1 MTQLFANNIVTEV
14 ATGINASATSLVLDD
29 ASSMPSPTGGD
40 YFLLTLFSKNAS
52 GKEDTWEIL
61 KVTARS
67 SNTVTIVRAQ
77 EGTSAATWAAETPC
91 EMRAT
96 GATFGA
102 KQDTI
107 AYTTENTA
115 NKGAASG
122 YASLGSDSKVPASQ
136 LPALA
141 ITNTTVVSSQ
151 SAQLALTAE
160 VGDMAI
166 RSDLSKSFVL
176 RVSPATTFSNWS
188 ELLAPTDAVIS
199 VNGNT
204 GSVSLTTAN
213 VADSTDKRY
222 VTDAGLVILGN
233 ASGTNTGDNAGVTA
247 VSVTAPIATSGGV
260 TPTISIAAATASI
273 PGSMSAADKTKLN
286 AISGTNTGDQTTIT
300 GNAGT
305 ATLAANVTT
314 NANLTGHITSTGN
327 AAVLGSFTSAELA
340 AALTNETGTGSVVFD
355 NNPLLVTPNI
365 GTPSAGTLTNCTF
378 PTLNQDTTGSAGSVT
393 TNANLTGHVTS
404 VGNAAVLGSFTSA
417 QLVTALSDDLV
428 VPVLKASNGLVV
440 QSATIS
446 ASYSIPSGSNAMSVG
461 PVSVATGQTI
471 TVPTGNRWVII

>member
-77 EGTSAATWAAETPC
+77 EGTSAATWAVDTAC

-96 GATFGA
+96 GATFGS

-107 AYTTENTA
+107 AYTTENVA

-122 YASLGSDSKVPASQ
+122 YASLGSDSKIPTSQ

-141 ITNTTVVSSQ
+141 ITNTTVAANQ
-151 SAQLALTAE
+151 AAQLALTAE
-160 VGDMAI
+160 VGDIAI
-166 RSDLSKSFVL
+166 RSDLSKSYIL
-176 RVSPATTFSNWS
+176 RVSPATSLSNWS
-188 ELLAPTDAVIS
+188 ELLTPTDVVLS

-204 GSVSLTTAN
+204 GSVTLTTAN
-213 VADSTDKRY
+213 VAASTDKRY
-222 VTDAGLVILGN
+222 VTDAGLAILGN
-233 ASGTNTGDNAGVTA
+233 ASGTNTGDNAGVTTI
-247 VSVTAPIATSGGV
+247 SVTAPVATSGG
-260 TPTISIAAATASI
+260 TSPTISIAAATASI

-286 AISGTNTGDQTTIT
+286 AITGTNTGDQTTIT

-305 ATLAANVTT
+305 ATLATNVTT
-314 NANLTGHITSTGN
+314 NANLTGHITSSGN
-327 AAVLGSFTSAELA
+327 AAVLGSFTSAQLK
-340 AALTNETGTGSVVFD
+340 AALTDETGSGTAVFATGATLV
-355 NNPLLVTPNI
+355 NPAL
-365 GTPSAGTLTNCTF
+365 GTPASGTLTNCTF

-393 TNANLTGHVTS
+393 NNANMTGHITS

-417 QLVTALSDDLV
+417 QLSTALSDDFA
-428 VPVLKASNGLVV
+428 VPQIVTTNGLVI
-440 QSATIS
+440 QSASIGTT
-446 ASYSIPSGSNAMSVG
+446 YSIPSGNNALSVG
-461 PVSVATGQTI
+461 PVTIATGVTI
-471 TVPTGNRWVII
+471 TVPTGNRWVVV